1 MAQINARVA
10 DEDKE
15 KAEKVL
21 KAHGSSVSGYFASV
35 IEYIA
40 DTGAIP
46 FEIKQKPKLVNFD
59 EVYAEAVE
67 KFADLYNGL
76 VLMSKAMQ
84 PGITDQWKRSRALC
98 NDHSLA
104 MSFLQENERY
114 VYGAPCQMEK
124 VTTGDGSQHDFSL
137 GRERFPALKT
147 GLAHALRCINFN
159 SRPLDRSDLDEMS
172 EALSGAEAAL
182 QSLRD
187 LSPGERSIESRIAFF
202 ITAALD
208 ALQAAKVLTDGPNE
222 AFMFHHWFTRLD
234 AVCRDVVACHK
245 RVGSTKW
252 DAQIQLVVEH
262 VATVKNQIDEWNRK
276 RLDFASQN
284 SSNWLAFQ
292 GNAIDVADEQVRKLQ
307 RTALRGGS
315 R

>member
-15 KAEKVL
+15 KAEQIL
-21 KAHGSSVSGYFASV
+21 KAHGLSVSGYFASV

-40 DTGAIP
+40 DTGAVP

-67 KFADLYNGL
+67 KFSDLYNGL
-76 VLMSKAMQ
+76 VSLKNLMQ
-84 PGITDQWKRSRALC
+84 PGVSDQLERCRSLC

-104 MSFLQENERY
+104 ISFLQENERY

-124 VTTGDGSQHDFSL
+124 VSIGNGSLLDFSL
-137 GRERFPALKT
+137 GRERFPAVKT
-147 GLAHALRCINFN
+147 GIAHALSCVNFN
-159 SRPLDRSDLDEMS
+159 TRDLERSDLEEMS
-172 EALSGAEAAL
+172 GALSEAGKVL

-187 LSPGERSIESRIAFF
+187 LSPGERSTESRIAFF
-202 ITAALD
+202 VTAALD
-208 ALQAAKVLTDGPNE
+208 AIQAARVLTEGPYE
-222 AFMFHHWFTRLD
+222 PFMFHHWFTRLD
-234 AVCRDVVACHK
+234 AVCRDVVACRK
-245 RVGSTKW
+245 RVGATKW
-252 DAQIQLVVEH
+252 DAQIQMVADC
-262 VATVKNQIDEWNRK
+262 VATVKNEIDVWNGK

-284 SSNWLAFQ
+284 NSNWLSFH
-292 GNAIDVADEQVRKLQ
+292 GNAIELADEQVRKLQ
-307 RTALRGGS
+307 RAALRGGS